1 MVLVS
6 GAGGRTVY
14 DQTMRVYLHGSGR
27 SGREAWP
34 SAPSEDAIFADV
46 AAVDGNEAKISELIR
61 ITPRGSVLFA
71 HSAGAVPAV
80 LAIDRKALFVEA
92 LVLLEPALYDI
103 ARGTPAVEDHIDAIT
118 RARTL
123 ADAGDLYG
131 FWREVRPVM
140 FGGPAE
146 QDSWGAEKAL
156 AARFAS
162 VELPWGHAVTPDMI
176 ESVRTLVIT
185 GGWNAEYEAIAA
197 VLAAHGATHLRL
209 VGNEHRPQ
217 DHPDFEEAA
226 RRFLES

>member
-1 MVLVS
+1 VG
-6 GAGGRTVY
+6 GAGEQDLY

-27 SGREAWP
+27 SGRDAWP
-34 SAPSEDAIFADV
+34 SAPAADAAFADV
-46 AAVDGNEAKISELIR
+46 AAMDGNDAKIAELSR
-61 ITPRGSVLFA
+61 ITPQGAVLFA

-80 LAIDRKALFVEA
+80 LAIDRKAVSVEA
-92 LVLLEPALYDI
+92 LVLLEPALYDV
-103 ARGTPAVEDHIDAIT
+103 ARGMPAIEQHIDAIT
-118 RARTL
+118 HARTL

-146 QDSWGAEKAL
+146 QEKWAVEEAL

-176 ESVRTLVIT
+176 EGVRTLVIT
-185 GGWNAEYEAIAA
+185 GGWNAEYEAIAD
-197 VLAAHGATHLRL
+197 VLVTHAATHQQL

-217 DHPDFEEAA
+217 DHPDFEAA
-226 RRFLES
+226 VQRFLEG